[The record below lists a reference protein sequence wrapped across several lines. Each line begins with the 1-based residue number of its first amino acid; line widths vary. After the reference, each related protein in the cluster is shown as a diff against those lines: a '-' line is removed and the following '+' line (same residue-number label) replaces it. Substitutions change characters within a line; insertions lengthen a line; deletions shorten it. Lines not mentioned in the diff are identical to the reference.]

1 MAMAFDA
8 VTARNA
14 APIAAR
20 LEEIPMSVGGLKFV
34 GEWIGRRF
42 VIRKLLPVQGEVESV
57 TKDFEAGTITI
68 PRSILVSAVDC
79 VRELRSFGASVTRR
93 SQSGAFDVVAGFD
106 HETHFVAVAHH
117 IALCGHRGP
126 WPDASYPPSTAVSC
140 SVCEKV
146 SESKPS
152 YRARFHPLAPGN
164 QSR

>member
-1 MAMAFDA
+1 MAIAFDA
-8 VTARNA
+8 FTMRNA
-14 APIAAR
+14 APIAVR
-20 LEEIPMSVGGLKFV
+20 MEEIPMHVGGLQFV

-57 TKDFEAGTITI
+57 TKDFEAGTVTI

-79 VRELRSFGASVTRR
+79 VRELRSFGASVNRR
-93 SQSGAFDVVAGFD
+93 SQNGSFDVAAGFD
-106 HETHFVAVAHH
+106 HETHFVAVGHH

-126 WPDASYPPSTAVSC
+126 WPDTSYPITTAVSC
-140 SVCEKV
+140 SACAKI
-146 SESKPS
+146 SKSKPS